1 VRTWLPNARFHRHDS
16 VRRVAPDSA
25 ATGTGAAF
33 PEQAASVVLRTVCV
47 FCAANP
53 GAHPVYAERAA
64 AMGRWLAQSGR
75 RIVYG
80 GGGTG
85 LMGALA
91 DAALEAGGEVVGI
104 MPRHLVDREV
114 AHVGLTELHV
124 VASMHERKALLA
136 ELSDGFLAMPGGLGT
151 LEELFEIWTW
161 GQLGLHRKPYGLF
174 QVDGFY
180 TPLLAFLDH
189 AVATG
194 FIRPENRAMLVVDDD
209 PAALVGRMERAR
221 VPAVPRWLDRTT
233 T

>member
-1 VRTWLPNARFHRHDS
+1 M
-16 VRRVAPDSA
+16 
-25 ATGTGAAF
+25 
-33 PEQAASVVLRTVCV
+33 LRTVCV

-53 GAHPVYAERAA
+53 GTHPRYVERAA
-64 AMGRWLAQSGR
+64 AMGRHLATSRR
-75 RIVYG
+75 RIAYG
-80 GGGTG
+80 GGRTG

-91 DAALEAGGEVVGI
+91 DAALEAGGEVIGI

-114 AHVGLTELHV
+114 AHRGLTELRV

-161 GQLGLHRKPYGLF
+161 GQLGLHHKPYGLL
-174 QVDGFY
+174 QVEEFY

-189 AVATG
+189 AVAMG
-194 FIRPENRAMLVVDDD
+194 FVRPENRALLVVDDD
-209 PAALVGRMERAR
+209 PAALIRRMEEVH
-221 VPAVPRWLDRTT
+221 VPDVPRWLDRTT